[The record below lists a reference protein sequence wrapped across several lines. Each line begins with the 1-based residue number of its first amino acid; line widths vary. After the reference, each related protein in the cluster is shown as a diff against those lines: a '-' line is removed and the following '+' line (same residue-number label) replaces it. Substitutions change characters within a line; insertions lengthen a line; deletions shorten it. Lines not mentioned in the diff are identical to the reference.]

1 MMNSKLILCL
11 ALILGCALTNCF
23 GTADTI
29 QVQFEQMARTSSHFS
44 LTVVIHNQALR
55 LPDVRIAIKRWQK
68 SHYHI
73 HMTEIHHKSCRPPK
87 TSKSENCVA

>member
-1 MMNSKLILCL
+1 
-11 ALILGCALTNCF
+11 
-23 GTADTI
+23 
-29 QVQFEQMARTSSHFS
+29 
-44 LTVVIHNQALR
+44 LR